1 MSNPHDLVHASV
13 TLQISKG
20 VTDAWTKGREERE
33 RREEKKRE
41 KKKMKKK
48 RERER
53 PLSFEP
59 EREPERAA
67 NVMSD
72 SSLIVVEHLRMN
84 EEDSSSSSNGGGG
97 GGGGALVALVSL
109 NRPSA
114 FNALTY
120 DMLSQLAH
128 VFKTL
133 GTREEVR
140 AAILTGKGD
149 AFSAGIDLT
158 AASQVFSRDEE
169 SERENDVVRQ
179 MDKCRFPIIGAIN
192 GPAVTA
198 GFEIA
203 LACDILVASSSAFFM
218 DTHCKFGI
226 MPGWGLSQKLP
237 RLIGTNRAREVAFT
251 SRRLSAREAKET
263 GLVSHVYETREELLE
278 GALGIARR
286 IGRNSKAT
294 VENYKKVLT
303 EGYGMTYDDARELE
317 RRTAWA
323 HYRKMDP
330 DHFSKL
336 AKFIQSKRKAKL

>member
-1 MSNPHDLVHASV
+1 
-13 TLQISKG
+13 
-20 VTDAWTKGREERE
+20 
-33 RREEKKRE
+33 
-41 KKKMKKK
+41 
-48 RERER
+48 
-53 PLSFEP
+53 
-59 EREPERAA
+59 
-67 NVMSD
+67 MSD

-84 EEDSSSSSNGGGG
+84 EEDSSSNGGGGGGG

-237 RLIGTNRAREVAFT
+237 RLIGINRAREVAFT